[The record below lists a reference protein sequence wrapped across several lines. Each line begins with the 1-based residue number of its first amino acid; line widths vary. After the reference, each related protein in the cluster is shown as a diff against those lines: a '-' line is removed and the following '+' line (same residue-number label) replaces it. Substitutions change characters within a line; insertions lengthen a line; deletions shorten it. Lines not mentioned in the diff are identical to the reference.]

1 MATYIRLLL
10 ILWSVFCIAA
20 PAPQNQAFVFAAKQR
35 DANTI
40 RLHWTI
46 KTNYFLYQQPIRV
59 DTHNHKHLHLGTFS
73 YPEPEMKIN
82 QQGQQVL
89 VYRDNLQIDVPILSD
104 RGGEY
109 LIAVHYQGCSDEG
122 FCYPPQTRTLKLSFT
137 PDAGLT
143 QVTPETQLA
152 EPISPEPLNPL
163 PLAPSTQAQTLLSNA
178 HPIGVI
184 LSFFGFG
191 LLLAFTPCVLPMI
204 PVLSGIIV
212 GHGHKV
218 TTRKAFLLSL
228 SYVLSMSAT
237 YGIIGALIASMGAN
251 LQMMMQSPWIISSF
265 SILFIL
271 LSLSMFDIYT
281 FQLPTSWQAKF
292 AQMTRTQASG
302 HYLSAAIMGAMS
314 ILILSPCVTPPLIG
328 ALSYIAETHSAF
340 RGLLALFFLGL
351 GMGSP
356 LLVIGASAGK
366 LLPKAGM
373 WMNTIKRFF
382 GVLLLGLA
390 IHLLSRLIAPF
401 FIMVAW
407 STLLIF
413 SGFGLKPFTTPATKH
428 SILLQVIGL
437 MAIAYGVFILFGA
450 SAGHTNPLQPL
461 AVSSTAT
468 PAETPTH
475 TVVKTLSGALAA
487 LDQAKQN
494 HQPVMVDFYAS
505 WCDACQKIEKTTLH
519 EPRILALQEH
529 IQILKID
536 LSDNN
541 LETQALLKYFKVIAP
556 PTFLFYD
563 ALGNRLY
570 DLNWEGM
577 LDTDNLLIRLQH
589 TMSANT

>member
-1 MATYIRLLL
+1 MAASIRLLL
-10 ILWSVFCIAA
+10 LFWSLFCVAA
-20 PAPQNQAFVFAAKQR
+20 PAAQNQAFVFDAIHL
-35 DANTI
+35 DANTV
-40 RLHWTI
+40 RLHWTT
-46 KTNYFLYQQPIRV
+46 KTNYFLYQQHISVDILNHPHLRLGRIR
-59 DTHNHKHLHLGTFS
+59 
-73 YPEPEMKIN
+73 YPEPQIKIN

-89 VYRDNLQIDVPILSD
+89 VYRDDLTVDVPVLSD
-104 RGGEY
+104 SGGEY

-137 PDAGLT
+137 PDAGLILVT
-143 QVTPETQLA
+143 QETQPPQPIPPSPRALLA
-152 EPISPEPLNPL
+152 
-163 PLAPSTQAQTLLSNA
+163 APSSQAQTLLTNA
-178 HPIGVI
+178 NPIGII

-212 GHGHKV
+212 GHGHNV
-218 TTRKAFLLSL
+218 TTHKAFLLSL

-237 YGIIGALIASMGAN
+237 YGIIGAFIASMGAN
-251 LQMMMQSPWIISSF
+251 LQIIMQSPWIISSF
-265 SILFIL
+265 SVLFVF

-366 LLPKAGM
+366 LLPKAGL

-390 IHLLSRLIAPF
+390 IHLLSRLIVPF
-401 FIMVAW
+401 YSMVAW
-407 STLLIF
+407 SALFIF
-413 SGFGLKPFTTPATKH
+413 SGLGLKPFTAPPTKR
-428 SILLQVIGL
+428 SILSQVIGL
-437 MAIAYGVFILFGA
+437 MAIAYGIFILYGA

-461 AVSSTAT
+461 AMSSPTI
-468 PAETPTH
+468 PAETSTRF
-475 TVVKTLSGALAA
+475 VVKTLPATLDALA
-487 LDQAKQN
+487 QAKQN
-494 HQPVMVDFYAS
+494 HQAVMIDFYAS
-505 WCDACQKIEKTTLH
+505 WCDSCQKIEKTTLRD
-519 EPRILALQEH
+519 PKVLALQER
-529 IQILKID
+529 IQIIQID

-541 LETQALLKYFKVIAP
+541 QDTQALLRYFKVIAP
-556 PTFLFYD
+556 PTFTFYD
-563 ALGNRLY
+563 ALGNRID
-570 DLNWEGM
+570 DLNWEGI
-577 LDTDNLLIRLQH
+577 LDADNLLIRLQ
-589 TMSANT
+589 SAIAATN